1 MPYFFLTLLM
11 VLSQNTLASTQN
23 KITVPA
29 ELEVVQINGVDTDSP
44 SMESGSY
51 IIEIPKGENQL
62 VIKYLKNWNDN
73 EESGMIVE
81 SSPIV
86 IRYHFPE
93 NQNFSLSIPAIDDYD
108 TAESFSENPV
118 ITLKKDNTILSTS
131 QLLVAPE
138 NNSEKYS
145 QTGFYDNDRVK
156 TMKKLWQQATELERA
171 EFRQWLTQDSIKDS
185 GPKNPDSQNAYSKF
199 SN

>member
-29 ELEVVQINGVDTDSP
+29 ELEVIQINGIDISSP

-51 IIEIPKGENQL
+51 IVEVPEGEHQL

-73 EESGMIVE
+73 EESGMILE

-93 NQNFSLSIPAIDDYD
+93 NQHFSLSIPAIDDYD
-108 TAESFSENPV
+108 AAELFSENPV

-131 QLLVAPE
+131 KLLVTTE

-145 QTGFYDNDRVK
+145 QTGFYGNDRVK

-171 EFRQWLTQDSIKDS
+171 EFRQWLILESSIPS
-185 GPKNPDSQNAYSKF
+185 EPEVSH
-199 SN
+199 